1 MERFILHSDLNN
13 FYALV
18 ECLYNPSL
26 RGKSV
31 AVVDEPDFRHGIA
44 LAKNYAAKVFG
55 VTTGNPLWM
64 AKRKC
69 PDIVF
74 VPPHYDLYMKYSQTA
89 REIYS
94 EYTDQVEPYG
104 LDECWLDVTGST
116 GLLGGGK
123 EISDKLRERIR
134 AELGVTVSVGVSYNK
149 IFAYRREIVNQIHR
163 KQHYRSARPYY

>member
-13 FYALV
+13 FYAPV

-31 AVVDEPDFRHGIA
+31 AVVDEPEFRHGIA

-74 VPPHYDLYMKYSQTA
+74 VPPHYDLYMN
-89 REIYS
+89 
-94 EYTDQVEPYG
+94 P
-104 LDECWLDVTGST
+104 
-116 GLLGGGK
+116 
-123 EISDKLRERIR
+123 
-134 AELGVTVSVGVSYNK
+134 
-149 IFAYRREIVNQIHR
+149 
-163 KQHYRSARPYY
+163 

>member
-13 FYALV
+13 FYAPV

-31 AVVDEPDFRHGIA
+31 AVVDEPEFRHGIA

-94 EYTDQVEPYG
+94 EYIDQVEPYG
-104 LDECWLDVTGST
+104 LDECWLDVMGST
-116 GLLGGGK
+116 GLFGGGK
-123 EISDKLRERIR
+123 EIADKLRERIR
-134 AELGVTVSVGVSYNK
+134 TELGVTVSVGVSYNK
-149 IFAYRREIVNQIHR
+149 IFAKLGQRYEKAGRDYGYC
-163 KQHYRSARPYY
+163 KRPVS